1 MEKEAILEYRKK
13 YGLHIESFRQMVR
26 NAKVEGYEA
35 FKAGNPNKK
44 YSAQIKKEA
53 VEEFISGKASQVEIC
68 AKYGI
73 RSRNTLQRWISCYNS
88 GKNFKERT
96 CSERGITM
104 NKGRKTTQE

>member
-1 MEKEAILEYRKK
+1 MSRRIKMTEEERIAAVQEYLDGKGSYTGISKK
-13 YGLHIESFRQMVR
+13 YGLHIELFRQMVK

-44 YSAQIKKEA
+44 HSAQIKKEA

-73 RSRNTLQRWISCYNS
+73 RSRSTLEVYLC
-88 GKNFKERT
+88 
-96 CSERGITM
+96 
-104 NKGRKTTQE
+104 